1 MEDTMKFILIIAVIV
16 LFLVGCSRNPHP
28 VVPQVD
34 LPRFMGDWY
43 VQGIIPNFKEKNAQN
58 GIESYRL
65 NDDGTIQIN
74 YVFADKRNTNKI
86 SNMQMKAK
94 VIDRTSNARWKVQ
107 LFKPF
112 WFSYLII
119 DLASD
124 YRYCV
129 IGVPNRKYVWIMSRA
144 STISSQD
151 WNSINIRLKQLGYKT
166 EKIVRM
172 PQIWE

>member
-1 MEDTMKFILIIAVIV
+1 MKLLIILIGIP
-16 LFLVGCSRNPHP
+16 LFLVCCSRNRHP

-58 GIESYRL
+58 GIESYTLR
-65 NDDGTIQIN
+65 DDGTIQVN
-74 YVFADKRNTNKI
+74 YVFADKRNPDKI
-86 SNMQMKAK
+86 TKLQIKGK
-94 VIDRTSNARWKVQ
+94 VVDKKSNARWKVQ

-112 WFSYLII
+112 WFSFLII
-119 DLASD
+119 DLAPD

-129 IGVPNRKYVWIMSRA
+129 IGVPNRKLVWIMSRA
-144 STISSQD
+144 TTISTQD
-151 WNSINIRLKQLGYKT
+151 WDSIIIKLKQLGYKT
-166 EKIVRM
+166 SKIVQM

>member
-1 MEDTMKFILIIAVIV
+1 MKILLIIVGLA
-16 LFLVGCSRNPHP
+16 LLLVGCSRNPHP

-34 LPRFMGDWY
+34 LPRFMGAWY
-43 VQGIIPNFKEKNAQN
+43 VQGIIPNFKEKHAQN
-58 GIESYRL
+58 GIESYTL
-65 NDDGTIQIN
+65 NEDGTIKVN
-74 YVFADKRNTNKI
+74 YVFADKRDPEKI
-86 SNMQMKAK
+86 TELNIKGK
-94 VIDRTSNARWKVQ
+94 VVDTTSNARWKVQ

-119 DLASD
+119 DLAPD

-129 IGVPNRKYVWIMSRA
+129 IGVPNRKYVWIMTRA
-144 STISSQD
+144 NTISSQD
-151 WNSINIRLKQLGYKT
+151 WNSINVKLKELGYKT

>member
-1 MEDTMKFILIIAVIV
+1 MKLLIV
-16 LFLVGCSRNPHP
+16 LVGIAISLLGCSKNTHP
-28 VVPQVD
+28 VVTHVD

-58 GIESYRL
+58 GIESYQL
-65 NDDGTIQIN
+65 NEDGTIKVN
-74 YVFADKRNTNKI
+74 YVFADQDKPDKI
-86 SNMQMKAK
+86 TKMNIKGK
-94 VIDRTSNARWKVQ
+94 VVDTETNARWKVQ

-119 DLASD
+119 DLAPD

-144 STISSQD
+144 TSISTED
-151 WNSINIRLKQLGYKT
+151 WDNIIAKLKQLEYKT
-166 EKIVRM
+166 DKIVRM